1 MITPECPAHVLR
13 SRNMWHPWRALR
25 AMPDVALEMR
35 RDLPVGLRATTDGA
49 RIVMSDRL
57 LQRERRAA
65 LAHELEH
72 IRSGRVRHCSGRDE
86 SYVRQ
91 AAARRLITIE
101 RLAAA
106 LQWSQHVEE
115 LAEELWVDEDT
126 VRCRLEHLHPSERHY
141 LRQQLADTGTTP

>member
-1 MITPECPAHVLR
+1 MITTDCPALALR
-13 SRNMWHPWRALR
+13 SPNMWHPWRALR
-25 AMPDVALEMR
+25 AMPEVTLHLR
-35 RDLPVGLRATTDGA
+35 RDLPVGLRATTDG
-49 RIVMSDRL
+49 RQIVLSARL

-72 IRSGRVRHCSGRDE
+72 IRQHRVSHCNARDE

-101 RLAAA
+101 RLADA
-106 LQWSQHVEE
+106 LQWSQHMEE

-126 VRCRLEHLHPSERHY
+126 VRCRLDHLHPSERHY
-141 LRQQLADTGTTP
+141 LRQRSADVGTTP